1 MKPIGVLTF
10 AYFEYSSGFFFIA
23 LHASDLCLS
32 VMYGK
37 LPIAPSF
44 VEGFAIPSSA
54 SICLTDYEDYVHSK
68 MRTINSVID
77 NIP

>member
-1 MKPIGVLTF
+1 MNPIGVFTF

-37 LPIAPSF
+37 LPMAPSLVDDF
-44 VEGFAIPSSA
+44 GIPSSA
-54 SICLTDYEDYVHSK
+54 SMFFRDYADVVVS
-68 MRTINSVID
+68 MLGLL
-77 NIP
+77 